1 MRGKAERVFITG
13 MGYVTPAGAATE
25 SVLDVLKH
33 DRAPFARS
41 PVLEGAVCC
50 PAAPAPLE
58 DTSAACWR
66 HRRYLN
72 RGAAL
77 MLGAGLRAARNA
89 GFADVLP
96 AHAALITA
104 TGPML
109 DMDPGVAAV
118 ARGGPVTD
126 ADALWLLRWLP
137 NMGGAALARHLGIHG
152 EGLVLTTACAASLQ
166 ALGEGLRRIRFG
178 LTDTVLAAAGDSRLS
193 LGGLLGYARA
203 QAMFRHAGPDAPPA
217 PESVCRP
224 FDAERRGFVP
234 GEGGA
239 AFVLES
245 ETRVRERGAAPLAEL
260 LGFGASLDGGN
271 LTAPDPEG
279 RFAAAAVRGALHDA
293 GVEPVAV
300 DWVAAHG
307 TGTVLNDQAEARMLE
322 TVFAGA
328 RPAVTALKSW
338 IGHGAAA
345 CGALELA
352 LLLTTAEA
360 GFIPA
365 VRNLQTPCS
374 PHLDFVREHRS
385 LPGRIGLLENF
396 GFGGQNAALIVRLK
410 R

>member
-1 MRGKAERVFITG
+1 MRGAAERVFITG
-13 MGYVTPAGAATE
+13 MGCVTPLGATEE
-25 SVLDVLKH
+25 SVLDALAR
-33 DRAPFARS
+33 DRTSFVRS
-41 PVLEGAVCC
+41 PALEGAVCC
-50 PAAPAPLE
+50 PADPAPLE
-58 DTSAACWR
+58 GTAAARWR
-66 HRRYLN
+66 RRRYLN

-77 MLGAGLRAARNA
+77 MVGAGLRAARNA
-89 GFADVLP
+89 GFTDALP

-109 DMDPGVAAV
+109 DMDPGVTAV
-118 ARGGPVTD
+118 AQGGPLTD

-152 EGLVLTTACAASLQ
+152 EGLVLTTACAAGLQ
-166 ALGEGLRRIRFG
+166 ALGEGMRRIRFG
-178 LTDTVLAAAGDSRLS
+178 LTDTALAAAGDSRLS

-203 QAMFRHAGPDAPPA
+203 QAMYRHAGPDAPPA
-217 PESVCRP
+217 PESVSRP
-224 FDAERRGFVP
+224 FDADRSGFVP

-245 ETRVRERGAAPLAEL
+245 ETRVRQRGVTPLAEL

-279 RFAAAAVRGALHDA
+279 RFAAAAVRGALRDA
-293 GVEPVAV
+293 GLEPAAV
-300 DWVAAHG
+300 DWAAAHG

-322 TVFAGA
+322 TVFADA

-352 LLLTTAEA
+352 LLLPAAKA

-365 VRNLQTPCS
+365 IRNLRTPCS
-374 PHLDFVREHRS
+374 SHLDFVRERRS
-385 LPGRIGLLENF
+385 LPGRIGLLESF
-396 GFGGQNAALIVRLK
+396 GFGGQNAALIVRLEG
-410 R
+410 